1 MPKKI
6 YFVCAPIF
14 LYWPV
19 AIAKK
24 IAETLDEDLISGG
37 FIGGPKKYH
46 TQLLKEFGSLADNVI
61 YTHDIEKE
69 WIGKK
74 YDKKELAFFIE
85 LLGNEVI
92 NKIIIA
98 DRHIGHGFVTGG
110 DVPYS
115 PFLTSLV
122 KDKEQYLNYTV
133 GMLNYLY
140 TFLKNNK
147 PDVIYSYAVAG
158 SFTLAMAEIS
168 KVFCITFTK
177 LTHTRVNDRVIIDT
191 SPRDEM
197 EVINAKFSEAI
208 ANYSNESRE
217 FAKEYLYDFRA
228 KQEQP
233 DYQLLQNKIYK
244 SKTTLKYHLK
254 LLAKYVKGS
263 INRSNEFF
271 HTSYLGNVVYEKKV
285 VKGIKSYWKKK
296 PFYGNEIFDKPF
308 IYYPLHVDPEASTMV
323 TSPMQTNQ
331 FAVVEAIAK
340 AKPVDCILVV
350 KEHLTMIGRRPK
362 GFYKEI
368 NEMPG
373 VYMVNPLE
381 SSFTCIKKS
390 IAVVTLTGTAGFEAI
405 LLKKPAIFLGA
416 FIYNF
421 IQQGFIE
428 TQNLSSLPSVLTNLN
443 NIHPAEDTVLL
454 KLLAAIYEVSF
465 PFNGGLIWSGVSKKR
480 VDDNPKVVEEFA
492 AQLKKYLI

>member
-1 MPKKI
+1 MSKKI

-24 IAETLDEDLISGG
+24 IASNIDEELISGG

-46 TQLLKEFGSLADNVI
+46 TLLVNEFGTLADNVI
-61 YTHDIEKE
+61 YTHDIEKKWLE
-69 WIGKK
+69 TKFNKK
-74 YDKKELAFFIE
+74 DLEFFIE
-85 LLGNEVI
+85 LLDHDVI
-92 NKIIIA
+92 NRIIIA
-98 DRHIGHGFVTGG
+98 DRHIGNGYVLGG

-115 PFLTSLV
+115 PFLNTLV
-122 KDKEQYLNYTV
+122 NDKEKYLNYTI

-140 TFLKNNK
+140 SFLKDNK
-147 PDVIYSYAVAG
+147 PDVIYAYAVAG
-158 SFTLAMAEIS
+158 SFTLAMAEIA
-168 KVFCITFTK
+168 KVLGITFTK
-177 LTHTRVNDRVIIDT
+177 LAHTRVNDKVVIDT
-191 SPRDEM
+191 SPREEM
-197 EVINAKFSEAI
+197 NIVKAKFAEPI
-208 ANYSNESRE
+208 ASYNSDSLE
-217 FAKEYLYDFRA
+217 FAKQYINNFRE

-233 DYQLLQNKIYK
+233 DYQLLQNNIYK

-271 HTSYLGNVVYEKKV
+271 HTSYIGNVVYERQV

-296 PFYGNEIFDKPF
+296 PFYDKEILNKPF
-308 IYYPLHVDPEASTMV
+308 FYYPLHVDPESSTMV
-323 TSPMQTNQ
+323 TSPTQTNQ

-340 AKPVDCILVV
+340 AKPVDHILVV

-362 GFYKEI
+362 GFYKKI

-373 VYMVNPLE
+373 VYMINPLE
-381 SSFTCIKKS
+381 SSFTCIKNS
-390 IAVVTLTGTAGFEAI
+390 QAVITLTGTAGFEAV

-421 IQQGFIE
+421 ICQGFVE
-428 TQNLSSLPSVLTNLN
+428 TQNLSSLPLILTNLEK
-443 NIHPAEDTVLL
+443 IPPAEDAVLI
-454 KLLAAIYEVSF
+454 KLLAAIDETSF
-465 PFNGGLIWSGVSKKR
+465 SFNSTLIWSGVSKER
-480 VDDNPKVVEEFA
+480 VVNNPEVVAEFA
-492 AQLKKYLI
+492 SQLKKYL